1 MRPLLPSTCISLAVV
16 LLLAAGS
23 ASALTICISPC
34 GPIAEPTPTTPVDP
48 LDLPDLSTIGIS
60 GLVLT
65 AGDAGGP
72 YNVTGDLVIHAA
84 SGTLMADSIDLRAAG
99 SIIFNPLPSLSL
111 VAVFLSLCTIGC
123 DPFVTEIPQFGA
135 DPFQLS
141 ILGPLT
147 GALEVFASGD
157 ILITAEPI
165 PEPSTALLLGLGL
178 SLLVTAR
185 PDSKPSSRS
194 AAGRPEWLAGRRRT
208 RVEPRVNL
216 ARGQGAEPPL

>member
-1 MRPLLPSTCISLAVV
+1 MRLLPLLTWISLAVV

-34 GPIAEPTPTTPVDP
+34 GPIVEPTPTTPVDP

-72 YNVTGDLVIHAA
+72 YNVAGDLVIHVP
-84 SGTLMADSIDLRAAG
+84 SGTLMADAIDLRTAG
-99 SIIFNPLPSLSL
+99 SIVINPLPSLS
-111 VAVFLSLCTIGC
+111 VVGVVVSLCTIGC
-123 DPFVTEIPQFGA
+123 DPFATEIPEFGA
-135 DPFQLS
+135 APFRLS

-157 ILITAEPI
+157 ILITAVPI

-178 SLLVTAR
+178 LVATRR
-185 PDSKPSSRS
+185 PTRS
-194 AAGRPEWLAGRRRT
+194 AC
-208 RVEPRVNL
+208 
-216 ARGQGAEPPL
+216 